1 MSGQVSIVGA
11 GCGGP
16 ELITVRGLE
25 LLQRCEVVIYDDL
38 IAGELLDAVPETA
51 ERIPVGKRA
60 GSRSPKQEYINEL
73 LIQKAG
79 EGKRVVRLK
88 GGDPFVFGRG
98 GEESLALAGAG
109 VPYTLVPG
117 ISSALAIPMEFG
129 IPVTHRTVSRSVH
142 IVTAH
147 TAERALPE
155 NIPQLAALEGTL
167 VFLMGLRSL
176 KELAQELIAAGK
188 SPDTPTAV
196 LSGGNSPH
204 PRAVRGT
211 LASIAERTEKAGVLP
226 PAVIVVGE
234 VAQMDLRS
242 PGPSIAVGLTGTEE
256 FQQKLAALLDRHGL
270 NRRQVQRG
278 KCSPTEAPIPWK
290 ELSKTAGNWIVFTSG
305 RGVDFFFRRLAQEK
319 GDVRSLSRCLFAV
332 IGEKTAEA
340 LAAHGIR
347 ADLCPGVFTGKALAQ
362 ALLRR
367 LAPEETVYLF
377 DSVKGSR
384 VIPETLAEQG
394 ISCRRISLYDTI
406 YETVPQTERLQ
417 YILFGSAGGVNAL
430 ADDGYEWDGDTI
442 PICIGPVC
450 ARAFENRF
458 HQRPVVSPN
467 ITAESM
473 VETLLTHSS
482 SKI

>member
-1 MSGQVSIVGA
+1 
-11 GCGGP
+11 
-16 ELITVRGLE
+16 
-25 LLQRCEVVIYDDL
+25 
-38 IAGELLDAVPETA
+38 
-51 ERIPVGKRA
+51 
-60 GSRSPKQEYINEL
+60 
-73 LIQKAG
+73 
-79 EGKRVVRLK
+79 
-88 GGDPFVFGRG
+88 
-98 GEESLALAGAG
+98 
-109 VPYTLVPG
+109 
-117 ISSALAIPMEFG
+117 
-129 IPVTHRTVSRSVH
+129 
-142 IVTAH
+142 
-147 TAERALPE
+147 
-155 NIPQLAALEGTL
+155 
-167 VFLMGLRSL
+167 
-176 KELAQELIAAGK
+176 
-188 SPDTPTAV
+188 
-196 LSGGNSPH
+196 
-204 PRAVRGT
+204 
-211 LASIAERTEKAGVLP
+211 
-226 PAVIVVGE
+226 
-234 VAQMDLRS
+234 MDLRS

-458 HQRPVVSPN
+458 HQRPLVSPN